1 MLKVNKSLKKSK
13 SISGILG
20 WVLTF
25 FECPPPFF
33 PPFRSKV
40 SAALKWSFPNHFVD
54 ITIRLGSREEKRG
67 GEGEEGRGREGEEE
81 SLRKGGEEE
90 MSKGGEGESLRKGE
104 EERRRVGE
112 EEGRRGGG

>member
-1 MLKVNKSLKKSK
+1 MSEVIPVKASLVNLAFCDFVR
-13 SISGILG
+13 IPL
-20 WVLTF
+20 
-25 FECPPPFF
+25 F
-33 PPFRSKV
+33 PPFKSKV

-90 MSKGGEGESLRKGE
+90 MSKGGEEESLRKGE
-104 EERRRVGE
+104 EERRWVGE
-112 EEGRRGGG
+112 E